1 MTKKILLILAA
12 FITGAVSDAALFR
25 LPRLYECY
33 VTSNEVMDI
42 VDYYSVM
49 LTRSLNTC
57 EDIINDNIILTR
69 QHKNAIVENAKLV
82 EMCKIRGLNI
92 ENEEQ

>member
-1 MTKKILLILAA
+1 MAKKILLILTA
-12 FITGAVSDAALFR
+12 FILGAVSDAALFR
-25 LPRLYECY
+25 LPKLHECY

-49 LTRSLNTC
+49 LARSLNTC

-69 QHKNAIVENAKLV
+69 QHKNITIENARLI
-82 EMCKIRGLNI
+82 EACKIRGLNI
-92 ENEEQ
+92 KNEEQ